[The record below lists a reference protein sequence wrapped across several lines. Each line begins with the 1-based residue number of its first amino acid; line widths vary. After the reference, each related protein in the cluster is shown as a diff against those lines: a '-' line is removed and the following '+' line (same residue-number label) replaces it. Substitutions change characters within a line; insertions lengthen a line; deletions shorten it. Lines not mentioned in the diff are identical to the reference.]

1 MPLMRSSDRAPAS
14 WNSKPNWHVLPMRE
28 RQSEPLE
35 IALVNNMPD
44 AALEDTEN
52 QFLGLLAEA
61 AGERTIRVD
70 LVSLPE
76 ISRGERAQEHM
87 RGRYSNFGDLADR
100 PLDALI
106 ITGTE
111 PKQRDLRKETYWESL
126 VGLLDWAERN
136 TASTVLSCLAAHA
149 GVLSSDGVERRL
161 LKEKRFGIFEEERA
175 CYHVLLS
182 GTSDRVRI
190 PHSRWNE
197 LQEPDLVAAGY
208 TILTRS
214 EEAGVGLFVKQKTK
228 SLFVYAQGHPEYGI
242 ETLLKEYRRDVR
254 RFLRKERETYPSM
267 PRGYFSPSVTESLAK
282 FHERAL
288 SESNESVLAAFPD
301 SSILRTLQNGWHG
314 AGLRFYRNWLSYLAT
329 RKATS
334 STDGRLGQIE
344 RQ

>member
-1 MPLMRSSDRAPAS
+1 MPLMRSSDRASAS

-28 RQSEPLE
+28 RPSEPLE

-52 QFLGLLAEA
+52 QFLGLLSEA
-61 AGERTIRVD
+61 AGELTIRVD

-76 ISRGERAQEHM
+76 ISRGERAQEYM
-87 RGRYSNFGDLADR
+87 RGRYSDFRDLAAR
-100 PLDALI
+100 TIDALI

-111 PKQRDLRKETYWESL
+111 PKQRDLRKEAYWGSL
-126 VGLLDWAERN
+126 VDLLDWAASN
-136 TASTVLSCLAAHA
+136 TASTLLSCLAAHA
-149 GVLSSDGVERRL
+149 GVLSSDGVERHL

-175 CYHVLLS
+175 SYHPLLA
-182 GTSDRVRI
+182 GAPDKIRI

-197 LQEPDLVAAGY
+197 LREPDLVAAGY

-214 EEAGVGLFVKQKTK
+214 EEAGVGLFVKQSEK
-228 SLFVYAQGHPEYGI
+228 SLFVCAQGHPEYGV

-267 PRGYFSPSVTESLAK
+267 PSGYFNPSVTQSLAQ
-282 FHERAL
+282 FRERAL

-301 SSILRTLQNGWHG
+301 SLILPALQNGWHG
-314 AGLRFYRNWLSYLAT
+314 VGLRFYRNWLSYLAM
-329 RKATS
+329 RKAAS
-334 STDGRLGQIE
+334 STDSRLGQIE